1 MPLSHLGELLG
12 FAYKEE
18 EYLIK
23 RVQEKELFPLWL
35 VNYGISILNNTEI
48 MSFEEFLNT
57 ARDSGNAKADNAI
70 NKSKAKRTADEIL
83 NEFKPII
90 EADRK
95 RGE

>member
-1 MPLSHLGELLG
+1 MPLSHLGELLE

-18 EYLIK
+18 ERKTK
-23 RVQEKELFPLWL
+23 REQEKQLFPLWL
-35 VNYGISILNNTEI
+35 VAYGVSRLKNTPM

-57 ARDSGNAKADNAI
+57 ARADAAKNRR
-70 NKSKAKRTADEIL
+70 KEPLSKRTAEEIL
-83 NEFKPII
+83 SDFAPFI

>member
-1 MPLSHLGELLG
+1 MPLSHLGELLE

-18 EYLIK
+18 ERKTK
-23 RVQEKELFPLWL
+23 REQEKQLFPLWL
-35 VNYGISILNNTEI
+35 VAYGVSRLKNTPM

-57 ARDSGNAKADNAI
+57 ARADAAKNRR
-70 NKSKAKRTADEIL
+70 KEPLSKRTADEIL
-83 NEFKPII
+83 SDFAPFI